1 MMEETAGRSE
11 MESEMRSSVLNMLSL
26 SSLLKHPSV
35 DTE

>member
-1 MMEETAGRSE
+1 MMGETAGRSG
-11 MESEMRSSVLNMLSL
+11 MGSEMSSVLNLLSL